1 MDKGGTQDWEK
12 YALKTGSNSCRRDT
26 LRFGISNKKHIS
38 FGTLD
43 DRITNNS
50 IICTAPTKTFNLAGL
65 QISSVIIK
73 NEKLREKYL

>member
-1 MDKGGTQDWEK
+1 MV
-12 YALKTGSNSCRRDT
+12 YP
-26 LRFGISNKKHIS
+26 NKKHIS

-73 NEKLREKYL
+73 NEKLREKYLNYMNGAGFDKGRSRSIRT